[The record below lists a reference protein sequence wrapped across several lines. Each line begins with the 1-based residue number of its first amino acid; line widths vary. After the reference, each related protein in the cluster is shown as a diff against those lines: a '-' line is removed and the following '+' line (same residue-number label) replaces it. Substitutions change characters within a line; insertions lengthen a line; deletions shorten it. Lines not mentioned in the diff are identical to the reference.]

1 MHYQIQNKYLQE
13 EKKTLFNPKLAQQ
26 QVNIYRG
33 ELGKHC
39 LTQESITREKEKK
52 TKEKKIMKRRKNSE
66 HKAA

>member
-33 ELGKHC
+33 EVGKHS
-39 LTQESITREKEKK
+39 LTQKYYQREREKKRQK
-52 TKEKKIMKRRKNSE
+52 KRRL
-66 HKAA
+66 

>member
-33 ELGKHC
+33 EVGKHC
-39 LTQESITREKEKK
+39 LTQESITRERERKKGKRKEDYEEEVKLR
-52 TKEKKIMKRRKNSE
+52 TQS
-66 HKAA
+66 

>member
-1 MHYQIQNKYLQE
+1 MHYQIQNRYLQE
-13 EKKTLFNPKLAQQ
+13 KNNLKLAHGTQ

-33 ELGKHC
+33 EVGKHS